1 MSHQAVFLSVTDW
14 YTLMSN
20 DVEDNNLTIWVII
33 GLSSASGACA
43 YRASDL
49 AFIEVILYMGVGDCE
64 ASASQVKVSV
74 SQL

>member
-1 MSHQAVFLSVTDW
+1 
-14 YTLMSN
+14 MSN

>member
-1 MSHQAVFLSVTDW
+1 
-14 YTLMSN
+14 
-20 DVEDNNLTIWVII
+20 VEDNNLTIWVII